1 MMQMCLFIKHKQT
14 DIENKLMATKGG
26 RRWGRDKFGV
36 WD

>member
-1 MMQMCLFIKHKQT
+1 MYLFIKQKQT
-14 DIENKLMATKGG
+14 DMENKLMATKGR